1 MSITKTTQR
10 LTFNKSERLKS
21 RKVIQSIF
29 VQNRHL
35 KIYPFKLVWLTE
47 PDEQNFSLKMGV
59 TATKRLHK
67 LAVTRNFIKR
77 RMRECLRLNKML
89 VYNKLS
95 NKNIKLSFMLMYI
108 GNEIVTYQEFDK
120 KIKQLLIRLTEKI
133 NKTD

>member
-21 RKVIQSIF
+21 RKAIQSIF

-89 VYNKLS
+89 VYNELS